1 MTRQILPIL
10 ALFTS
15 TFFLLT
21 GGGVQWI
28 VLPIRAQMEAFSTD
42 AIGIIGFGWATGFTA
57 GCLIVP
63 RIVRRVGHVRAF
75 SSLLALAA
83 IAILV
88 TAMAVNPVAWF
99 AMRVIGGLCF
109 SGSYMII
116 ESWLNERVGN
126 EQRGALFAI
135 YAMITMAGV
144 MTGQY
149 VILFVDPGSQAA
161 FMVAGILFAL
171 AILPTALSTAQ
182 SPQALTEVRLNIVE
196 LYRNSP
202 VALIG
207 IFLAGSIAGSWQSFA
222 PVFGTMSGLS
232 NVNIANVMAIV
243 MVGSILF
250 QYPMGRIS
258 DRMDRRIV
266 MVAVGLAGTLVCGFA
281 AVHPID
287 GDNPGWLFFGLMMLA
302 GGFIYPIYTILV
314 AHANDHAD
322 PADYVHV
329 SASMYLIYGM
339 GSMAGPIIT
348 ARTTAIFG
356 AGGMFMTIA
365 VMNAMIAGYAAWR
378 MTRRRRVKPDETTSV
393 QPIAPLPGQTPQ
405 TPQTFELMPSPDP
418 DVADVPPTEN
428 YG

>member
-1 MTRQILPIL
+1 MTRTILPIL

-15 TFFLLT
+15 TFFLLV

-42 AIGIIGFGWATGFTA
+42 AIGIIGLGWATGFTA

-88 TAMAVNPVAWF
+88 TAMAINPIAWF
-99 AMRVIGGLCF
+99 AMRVVSGLCF

-126 EQRGALFAI
+126 ESRGALFAI

-149 VILFVDPGSQAA
+149 VILFVDPGSQTA
-161 FMVAGILFAL
+161 FMVAAILFAL

-182 SPQALTEVRLNIVE
+182 SPQALTEVRLNIVD

-207 IFLAGSIAGSWQSFA
+207 IFLAGSIAGAWQSFA
-222 PVFGTMSGLS
+222 PASAPCRDCPMSMS
-232 NVNIANVMAIV
+232 
-243 MVGSILF
+243 
-250 QYPMGRIS
+250 PM
-258 DRMDRRIV
+258 
-266 MVAVGLAGTLVCGFA
+266 
-281 AVHPID
+281 
-287 GDNPGWLFFGLMMLA
+287 
-302 GGFIYPIYTILV
+302 
-314 AHANDHAD
+314 
-322 PADYVHV
+322 
-329 SASMYLIYGM
+329 
-339 GSMAGPIIT
+339 
-348 ARTTAIFG
+348 
-356 AGGMFMTIA
+356 
-365 VMNAMIAGYAAWR
+365 
-378 MTRRRRVKPDETTSV
+378 
-393 QPIAPLPGQTPQ
+393 
-405 TPQTFELMPSPDP
+405 
-418 DVADVPPTEN
+418 
-428 YG
+428 